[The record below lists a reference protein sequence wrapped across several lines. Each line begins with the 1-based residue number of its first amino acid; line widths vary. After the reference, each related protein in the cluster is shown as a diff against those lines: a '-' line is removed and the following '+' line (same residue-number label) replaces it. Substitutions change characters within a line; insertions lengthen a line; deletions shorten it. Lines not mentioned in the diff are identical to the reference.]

1 MLKTFASIF
10 LVFSFSGIFYQSQVL
25 KNAEDKF
32 YEKKYME
39 SVKLLEEAK
48 KKYPDLQELIDFNI
62 AQNFYFADSSQQA
75 VYVFE
80 KIAPNIKEK
89 TAKSHAYTQ
98 LGNLYVKAEQLEKS
112 LDYYKN
118 ALRANERNEVA
129 RYNYELIKKKLQQ
142 QQNQNQDQQQD
153 DQNQQDQED
162 DQENQPPPPKNQK
175 NSEKTGQQNQKYDE
189 MPEQM
194 ADQLL
199 EGMQQNEKQFYQ
211 QLKKSSKKDMGK
223 KKSAW

>member
-1 MLKTFASIF
+1 MHKTFASIF
-10 LVFSFSGIFYQSQVL
+10 LVFSFSGIFYQSQIL

-32 YEKKYME
+32 FEKKYME
-39 SVKLLEEAK
+39 SVKFLEEAK
-48 KKYPDLQELIDFNI
+48 KKHPDLQELIDFNI
-62 AQNFYFADSSQQA
+62 AQNFYYADSSQQA

-89 TAKSHAYTQ
+89 TAKSYAYTQ

-112 LDYYKN
+112 LDYYRN
-118 ALRANERNEVA
+118 ALRANERNEIA

-142 QQNQNQDQQQD
+142 QNQNQDQQQD
-153 DQNQQDQED
+153 EQNQDEQED
-162 DQENQPPPPKNQK
+162 EQENQPPPPKNQK

-189 MPEQM
+189 IPEQM